1 MRTAVG
7 FVLLLFSG
15 TVISIASECPDNLN
29 ALGTS
34 RVVVVDPVEHPR
46 VGALQYKETLPP
58 NDREVVF
65 TFDDGPLPRYTTR
78 FLDTLASN
86 WVKATFFIVGQMA
99 NSSPDLVRRAYKEGH
114 TIGTHAENLIIL

>member
-7 FVLLLFSG
+7 FVLLLLSG

-34 RVVVVDPVEHPR
+34 RIVVVDPVEHPR
-46 VGALQYKETLPP
+46 VDTLQYKETLPL

-65 TFDDGPLPRYTTR
+65 TFDDGPLPRYTTC

-86 WVKATFFIVGQMA
+86 CVKATFFIVGQMA
-99 NSSPDLVRRAYKEGH
+99 NSVPTSCIV
-114 TIGTHAENLIIL
+114 LIKKVIRSEIFL